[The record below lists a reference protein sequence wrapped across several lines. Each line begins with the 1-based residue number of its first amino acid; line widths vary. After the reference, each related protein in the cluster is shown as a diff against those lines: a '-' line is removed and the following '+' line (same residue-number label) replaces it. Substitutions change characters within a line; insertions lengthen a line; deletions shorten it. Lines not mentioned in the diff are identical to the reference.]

1 MGRGLVSESGW
12 GGGGSMPP
20 AQEWWHSVP
29 KCRAVSG
36 RLAFVRPCPCWGNH
50 SGLRGASVP
59 WKGEVGEM
67 GCQSVPP
74 VDVQAL
80 PSLPS
85 LVPAEKPAVG
95 YSGSWRG
102 EVSRQPGAEG
112 EHGMGGRAACYG
124 GCPSFSHH
132 PGDQSGS
139 LGQPGA
145 PSTRSLASAPLLQL
159 PRRMSQGLISLLV
172 RMQFLLG
179 LPWGCS

>member
-20 AQEWWHSVP
+20 AQEWWHSAP

-36 RLAFVRPCPCWGNH
+36 RLAFVRPCPCWGNR

-85 LVPAEKPAVG
+85 LVPAERPAVG
-95 YSGSWRG
+95 HSGSWRG

-112 EHGMGGRAACYG
+112 ERGMGGDNRLLRRLSLLRPPPRGPERQPRAAQ
-124 GCPSFSHH
+124 CPQH
-132 PGDQSGS
+132 P
-139 LGQPGA
+139 
-145 PSTRSLASAPLLQL
+145 LACLCSPPPASQENV
-159 PRRMSQGLISLLV
+159 PR
-172 RMQFLLG
+172 
-179 LPWGCS
+179 PD